1 MTPPLSFLHGAAG
14 RLAAL
19 LLSLMGP
26 SAAVAAAAFAA
37 TPVALPA
44 PHDLNPTAEHPRSTE
59 GAFLTLRSGRILFQY
74 SQFREGQHDHSPSA
88 IAEIHSDDAGHTWS
102 EPRVVVP
109 TGSYQNI
116 MSVSLLRLASGRLAR
131 FHAVKTN
138 KWMSCQI
145 VLSYSE
151 DEGATW
157 TAPRQITPAPG
168 YFVLNNDRII
178 QTRTGRLIVPLGYH
192 RTRGTADEQASWDPR
207 AIAMWIYSDD
217 EGRTWREA
225 DTWWALPVVSGSG
238 LQEPGLVE
246 LRDGLLYTWCRTD
259 QGAQWAM
266 LSRDDGRTWSAPA
279 PTTLRS
285 PTSPASIKYLPG
297 TNTLLAIYN
306 DHSGEIPRPQG
317 RERRAPLAAACSTD
331 GGQTW
336 SAPQV
341 IEDDLTGWYCY
352 TSIHFTDDAVLL
364 GYVAGNDA
372 IGHLS
377 RLRVRRVPLSWL
389 RVPTDAAPLRSRA
402 ILREIQAQDE
412 TWVKIHAAEARIA
425 GGEAA
430 AVRRDFLALAAKA
443 DAYPYRVG
451 IWRVLAGTAPTPA
464 DRASA
469 VAAVEKIFLNPAS
482 PDRSQALETLGKLGV
497 RLQGPSL
504 DAVRQLAASG
514 PDGLR
519 GIALWSL
526 RRAGEPQALERLC
539 ALLRSPI
546 ERQRVI
552 AAYALR
558 WLQETDADALRQ
570 LATAA
575 DAEPAT
581 STAYAYLQSAAYALH
596 ADPTRHDVWRSRLF
610 GVLEKGSVEARW
622 EACNGLLAQSRPAD
636 LPQYLPLLDD
646 PESDTRIGAALTFLH
661 LAAPP
666 RP

>member
-1 MTPPLSFLHGAAG
+1 MTPPLSSRHGFAC
-14 RLAAL
+14 LLVTL
-19 LLSLMGP
+19 LLSLLGP
-26 SAAVAAAAFAA
+26 NRGEAA
-37 TPVALPA
+37 PVPPPAPAALPA
-44 PHDLNPTAEHPRSTE
+44 PHDLNPTAENPRSTE

-88 IAEIHSDDAGHTWS
+88 IAEIHSDDGGRTWS
-102 EPRVVVP
+102 ESRVVVP

-116 MSVSLLRLASGRLAR
+116 MSVSLLRLASGRIAR
-131 FHAVKTN
+131 FHAVKMN

-145 VLSYSE
+145 VLSYSD
-151 DEGATW
+151 DEAVTW
-157 TAPRQITPAPG
+157 TEPRQITPAPG
-168 YFVLNNDRII
+168 YFVLNNDRVI
-178 QTRTGRLIVPLGYH
+178 QTRSGRLIVPLGYH

-217 EGRTWREA
+217 EGLTWREA
-225 DTWWALPVVSGSG
+225 DTWWAMPVVSGSG

-297 TNTLLAIYN
+297 TATLVAVYN
-306 DHSGEIPRPQG
+306 DHSGAIPRPQG
-317 RERRAPLAAACSTD
+317 RERRAPLAVACSTD
-331 GGQTW
+331 GGQSW
-336 SAPQV
+336 SAPQT

-352 TSIHFTDDAVLL
+352 TSIHFTDDAMLL
-364 GYVAGNDA
+364 GYVAGNDT

-389 RVPTDAAPLRSRA
+389 RVPADAAPLRSRA
-402 ILREIQAQDE
+402 ILREIQAADE

-430 AVRRDFLALAAKA
+430 AVRQEFLALAAKA

-464 DRASA
+464 DRATA
-469 VAAVEKIFLNPAS
+469 IAAVEKIFLNPAS

-497 RLQGPSL
+497 RLQGPAL
-504 DAVRQLAASG
+504 DAARQLATSG

-519 GIALWSL
+519 GIALWTL
-526 RRAGEPQALERLC
+526 CHAGEPQSLERLC
-539 ALLRSPI
+539 ALLRSPL

-558 WLQETDADALRQ
+558 WLQEKNADALRQ
-570 LATAA
+570 LAAAA
-575 DAEPAT
+575 DAEPTT
-581 STAYAYLQSAAYALH
+581 SIAYAYLQSAAYALH
-596 ADPTRHDVWRSRLF
+596 ADPSRHDVWRARLF
-610 GVLEKGSVEARW
+610 GVLAQGSVEARW
-622 EACNGLLAQSRPAD
+622 EACNGLLRQARPAD
-636 LPQYLPLLDD
+636 LPHYLPLLDD
-646 PESDTRIGAALTFLH
+646 PESDARIGAALTFLH
-661 LAAPP
+661 LAAAT